1 MEITRWCHLN
11 RQVVDLDTIDV
22 RFSVLGYCGTKIRQ
36 LDIAAL
42 LCFSPCFSGVQVS
55 NLNRQFLFRR
65 VHVDRPKSARA
76 SGFRFLVLG
85 MKTPMIPQFV
95 QV

>member
-42 LCFSPCFSGVQVS
+42 LCFSPCFKPWVGPGCST
-55 NLNRQFLFRR
+55 
-65 VHVDRPKSARA
+65 RPFDSWEFQRCPGLELE
-76 SGFRFLVLG
+76 S
-85 MKTPMIPQFV
+85 PIPLPAGPCGQT
-95 QV
+95 